1 MTRRKISEYRSKFI
15 VTDALKL
22 PFVSWSVDFTLPDLN
37 SQIAKIGDADKYVI
51 KVDQGVKGRF
61 KKGLV
66 RLGVERV
73 DLATVL
79 HELHTTGFSQFIIE
93 PLEVHERRAEKYFSL
108 VFDRGDIIANYSA
121 DGGIDIEKNKNT
133 IVSEVVTIKTNW
145 VELGKATGFSNVQLA
160 KLLQVFNEN
169 HMTMLEI
176 NPYIID
182 NGRLKILDLAIEID
196 DAAAYFTSAW
206 TEHDFRMSN
215 SRKLTNEEQ
224 RVMVLDEKSPASLKL
239 EVMNADG
246 SVFLLLSGGG
256 ASVVIAD
263 EVCNLGLGKMIG
275 NYGEYSGNPNEEET
289 YFYTQAVIALL
300 LASNSSK
307 KILFIGGAVANFTDV
322 NSTFKGIIRA
332 IDESAVELA
341 DQGVKIYVRRGGPGQ
356 ETGLANMTRTLARH
370 GLLGAVH
377 DPSTSMVDAINEAVK
392 GIKL

>member
-22 PFVSWSVDFTLPDLN
+22 PFVSWSVDFTLSDLK
-37 SQIAKIGDADKYVI
+37 SQIANIGDATKYVI

-66 RLGVERV
+66 RIGVERV
-73 DLATVL
+73 DLVTEL
-79 HELHTTGFSQFIIE
+79 HELRAKGFSQFIIE

-108 VFDRGDIIANYSA
+108 LFDRGEVIANYSA
-121 DGGIDIEKNKNT
+121 NGGIDIEKNKNT
-133 IVSEVVTIKTNW
+133 IVSEIVTEKTDW
-145 VELGKATGFSNVQLA
+145 AKLGKTTGFSNDQLV

-182 NGRLKILDLAIEID
+182 NDRLKILDLAIEVD
-196 DAAAYFTSAW
+196 DAAAYFTNVW
-206 TEHDFRMSN
+206 TEYDFRMSN
-215 SRKLTNEEQ
+215 SRKLTDEER

-239 EVMNADG
+239 EVMNPNG

-263 EVCNLGLGKMIG
+263 EVCNLGLGKMLG

-289 YFYTQAVIALL
+289 YLYTQAVITLL

-322 NSTFKGIIRA
+322 SRTFKGIISA
-332 IDESAVELA
+332 IDEYAVDLA

-356 ETGLANMTRTLARH
+356 ETGLANMTRTLTKH

-377 DPSTSMVDAINEAVK
+377 DPNTSMVEAVNEA
-392 GIKL
+392 IKELKL